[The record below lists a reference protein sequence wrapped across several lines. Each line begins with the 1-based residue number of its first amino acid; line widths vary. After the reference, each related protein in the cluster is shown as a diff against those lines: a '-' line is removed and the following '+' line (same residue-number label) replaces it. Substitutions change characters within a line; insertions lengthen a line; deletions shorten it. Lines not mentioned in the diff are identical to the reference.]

1 MAGTGR
7 SGGIS
12 RYKEAP
18 IHTKRLPVGVLLLLT
33 MLAMLRPA
41 GGHALQGPQPD
52 RPPNVALVNGQ
63 WFNGS
68 SFEARTLYSVDGRF
82 TLERPARVDT
92 TIDLAGT
99 WVVPPFGEAHN
110 HNVDGAVEARSRQA
124 LARYLAD
131 GVFYVKIQGNFP
143 VGEAMRR
150 RLPMNR
156 PDGPDVA
163 LAQAFLTASGG
174 HPIQLHEAV
183 LLPQGY
189 YPGFTQERLRDSLYV
204 TLDSNADL
212 ERKWPHIRSLRPDFV
227 KAILWGSDEFE
238 RRKDDPAFL
247 GRKGLDPRLLA
258 RLVARAHREG
268 LRVSVHINNAADFH
282 HAVAAGVDEIV
293 HSGGPS
299 FFNTIE
305 ERVADPQALRAP
317 ALLHRHF
324 VEALST
330 SDASKRGYAPIAA
343 EDARLAAERRIVVVT
358 TLAVLTRAPE
368 PARAALRPA
377 VAANLR
383 LLRESGVTLV
393 VGSDNPMDTSVLEA
407 EQLRTLG
414 AFDNLTLL
422 RMWAETTPR
431 VIFPQR
437 LIGKLEE
444 GYEASFLALE
454 GNPLEDWQNVRR
466 IKLRFK
472 QGVLVE
478 R

>member
-1 MAGTGR
+1 
-7 SGGIS
+7 
-12 RYKEAP
+12 
-18 IHTKRLPVGVLLLLT
+18 
-33 MLAMLRPA
+33 MLAMLRPPA
-41 GGHALQGPQPD
+41 GHALQGPQPD

-63 WFNGS
+63 WFNGTR
-68 SFEARTLYSVDGRF
+68 FEARTVYSVDGRF
-82 TLERPARVDT
+82 TLERPIRVDS
-92 TIDLAGT
+92 TIDLTGT

-110 HNVDGAVEARSRQA
+110 HNVDGVVEVRSRQA

-143 VGEAMRR
+143 VGEEMRR
-150 RLPMNR
+150 RLPLNR

-174 HPIQLHEAV
+174 HPIQLHETV

-189 YPGFTQERLRDSLYV
+189 YPGFTRERLRDSLYV
-204 TLDSNADL
+204 TLDSEPDL
-212 ERKWPHIRSLRPDFV
+212 ERKWPHIRSLRPDFI

-238 RRKDDPAFL
+238 RRKDDAAFF
-247 GRKGLDPRLLA
+247 GRKGLDPPLLA
-258 RLVARAHREG
+258 RLVARAHQDG

-305 ERVADPQALRAP
+305 DRVADSQALRDP
-317 ALLHRHF
+317 ELLNRLL
-324 VEALST
+324 VEAMST
-330 SDASKRGYAPIAA
+330 SDESTRGYLPIAA
-343 EDARLAAERRIVVVT
+343 EDARLAAERGIAVVT

-383 LLRESGVTLV
+383 LLRESGITLV
-393 VGSDNPMDTSVLEA
+393 VGSDNPMDTSALEV
-407 EQLRTLG
+407 EQLATLG
-414 AFDNLTLL
+414 VFDNLALL
-422 RMWAETTPR
+422 RMWAEATPR
-431 VIFPQR
+431 AIFPQR
-437 LIGKLEE
+437 QIGKLEE

-472 QGVLVE
+472 QGVLLE